1 MIYFKKFYKKLL
13 ILICIGLGVFCGYF
27 YLKPVEVKQKN
38 PMISVVVPTYNRA
51 GFLSRALD
59 SVLSQSYQDFEIIVV
74 DDGSSDKTT
83 KFASEVNSEK
93 IIVLKLDKNKG
104 KGYALNYGLKIAM
117 KNADIIG
124 FLDADLGK
132 SANDIKK
139 LINPI
144 INDEADVI
152 IAKFPPAK
160 KKGGLGFVKGLAKD
174 SVFEMTGVELDATLS
189 GQRLFKKEVLEKF
202 DEIPFGYGV
211 EVGMTIDILKYGY
224 TIKEVLVNMTHN
236 ETGRDL
242 KGFIHRG
249 KQYYH
254 IKKVLKIKKKEWR
267 E

>member
-1 MIYFKKFYKKLL
+1 MNPYISIIIPAYNEEARIKDTLESIK
-13 ILICIGLGVFCGYF
+13 CI
-27 YLKPVEVKQKN
+27 EEIN
-38 PMISVVVPTYNRA
+38 
-51 GFLSRALD
+51 
-59 SVLSQSYQDFEIIVV
+59 EIIVV
-74 DDGSSDKTT
+74 DDGSSDETA
-83 KFASEVNSEK
+83 KFASEVSSEK
-93 IIVLKLDKNKG
+93 IVVLKLDKNKG
-104 KGYALNYGLKIAM
+104 KGYALNYGLKLAM

-144 INDEADVI
+144 INDDADVI

-224 TIKEVLVNMTHN
+224 RIKEVLVNMTHN

-242 KGFIHRG
+242 RGFIHRG

-254 IKKVLKIKKKEWR
+254 IKKVLKAKKKEWR
-267 E
+267 

>member
-1 MIYFKKFYKKLL
+1 MNPYISIIIPAYNE
-13 ILICIGLGVFCGYF
+13 
-27 YLKPVEVKQKN
+27 EVKIKDTLESIKGIEEIN
-38 PMISVVVPTYNRA
+38 
-51 GFLSRALD
+51 
-59 SVLSQSYQDFEIIVV
+59 EIIVV
-74 DDGSSDKTT
+74 DDGSTDKTT
-83 KFASEVNSEK
+83 KIASEVNSEK
-93 IIVLKLDKNKG
+93 IIVLKLDKNRG

-124 FLDADLGK
+124 FLDADLGS

-139 LINPI
+139 LISPI

-160 KKGGLGFVKGLAKD
+160 KKGGLGFVKGLAKE

-224 TIKEVLVNMTHN
+224 KIKEVLVNMTHN

-254 IKKVLKIKKKEWR
+254 IKKVLKVKNKEWR
-267 E
+267 

>member
-1 MIYFKKFYKKLL
+1 M
-13 ILICIGLGVFCGYF
+13 
-27 YLKPVEVKQKN
+27 N
-38 PMISVVVPTYNRA
+38 PYISIIIPAYNEEA
-51 GFLSRALD
+51 KIKDTLESIKGIEEIN
-59 SVLSQSYQDFEIIVV
+59 EIIVV

-189 GQRLFKKEVLEKF
+189 GQRLFKKEVLERF

-267 E
+267 

>member
-1 MIYFKKFYKKLL
+1 MNPYISIIIPAYNE
-13 ILICIGLGVFCGYF
+13 
-27 YLKPVEVKQKN
+27 EVKIKDTLESIKGIEEIN
-38 PMISVVVPTYNRA
+38 
-51 GFLSRALD
+51 
-59 SVLSQSYQDFEIIVV
+59 EIIVV
-74 DDGSSDKTT
+74 DDGSTDKTT
-83 KFASEVNSEK
+83 KIASEVNSEK
-93 IIVLKLDKNKG
+93 IIVLKLDKNRG

-124 FLDADLGK
+124 FLDADLGS

-139 LINPI
+139 LISPI

-160 KKGGLGFVKGLAKD
+160 KKGGLGFVKGLAKE

-211 EVGMTIDILKYGY
+211 EVGMTIDILKHGY
-224 TIKEVLVNMTHN
+224 RIKEVLVNMTHN

-254 IKKVLKIKKKEWR
+254 IKKVLKVKRKEWR
-267 E
+267 

>member
-1 MIYFKKFYKKLL
+1 MNPYISIIIPAYNE
-13 ILICIGLGVFCGYF
+13 
-27 YLKPVEVKQKN
+27 EVKIKDTLESIKGIEEIN
-38 PMISVVVPTYNRA
+38 
-51 GFLSRALD
+51 
-59 SVLSQSYQDFEIIVV
+59 EIIVV
-74 DDGSSDKTT
+74 DDGSTDKTT
-83 KFASEVNSEK
+83 KIASEVNSEK
-93 IIVLKLDKNKG
+93 IIVLKLDKNRG

-124 FLDADLGK
+124 FLDADLGS

-139 LINPI
+139 LISPI

-160 KKGGLGFVKGLAKD
+160 KKGGLGFVKGLAKE

-224 TIKEVLVNMTHN
+224 KIKEVLVNMTHN

-254 IKKVLKIKKKEWR
+254 IKKVLKVKRKEWR
-267 E
+267 